1 MFAVVAR
8 STIEDF
14 DEARKFLREEGIP
27 RLSQMPGFV
36 SGHWV
41 RLGETIHQHGMVSF
55 RPELGVGDEADVNYM
70 TSAVGLIWR
79 SLIMWMLVIGLVTV
93 AYYLGH

>member
-1 MFAVVAR
+1 MHAVVVR

-14 DEARKFLREEGIP
+14 EQARKSLRKQGIP

-41 RLGETIHQHGMVSF
+41 KVGERNGAS
-55 RPELGVGDEADVNYM
+55 
-70 TSAVGLIWR
+70 
-79 SLIMWMLVIGLVTV
+79 MLVFETEESAQSAAQMIRSNAPTAVTV
-93 AYYLGH
+93 DSIEVGEVQEHA

>member
-1 MFAVVAR
+1 MRADDSIGRGAPPP
-8 STIEDF
+8 
-14 DEARKFLREEGIP
+14 P
-27 RLSQMPGFV
+27 RG
-36 SGHWV
+36 SGWAIVLAAGAGALGV